1 MCWVGAHPYPPS
13 ILCHSFLFFGNFATQ
28 IVGFIDATISLSRWE
43 WILFARMDPRFVG
56 MFLPRGR
63 PIGIC
68 EMISLYL
75 KRLIWRMAPPST
87 GVFHV
92 AVKID
97 ASILF
102 PLSIATAF
110 QASFQAGD
118 PRSQW
123 QPCKPRSGVVAS
135 EATAN
140 SKRFWWRKRKGIHVW
155 R

>member
-13 ILCHSFLFFGNFATQ
+13 ILRHSFLFFGNFATQ

-110 QASFQAGD
+110 QALTMRD
-118 PRSQW
+118 
-123 QPCKPRSGVVAS
+123 
-135 EATAN
+135 
-140 SKRFWWRKRKGIHVW
+140 WRRQSLMITREKEKKKEEENFVW
-155 R
+155 KIGREKISHLF